1 MKYLGV
7 KGHDEC
13 DLPKL
18 FRKCMCVFGERETE
32 TEREKIKQC
41 DKILFDKSKWRV

>member
-7 KGHDEC
+7 KGHDVC

-18 FRKCMCVFGERETE
+18 FRKCMCVFGERDRDRK
-32 TEREKIKQC
+32 RE
-41 DKILFDKSKWRV
+41 DKAIWQNVIW